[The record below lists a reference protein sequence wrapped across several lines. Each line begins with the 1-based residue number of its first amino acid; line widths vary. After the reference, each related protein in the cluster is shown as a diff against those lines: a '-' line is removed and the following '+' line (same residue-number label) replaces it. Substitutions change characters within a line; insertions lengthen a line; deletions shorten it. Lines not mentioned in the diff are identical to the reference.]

1 MGEHLPLT
9 IGGDIMPEGLE
20 KGGIEHRSIRR
31 SEILRTPSWR
41 RGL

>member
-1 MGEHLPLT
+1 MGERGPLT

-20 KGGIEHRSIRR
+20 KDGIEHQSIRR
-31 SEILRTPSWR
+31 SEILRTPSRR